1 MALNVGN
8 AAATS
13 GMAQSIYL
21 AIDAQLRPPL
31 EAQDP
36 PLGPDEIEPIQE
48 KWRELSFAIATG
60 VVHHLR
66 RQPPSTPEYA
76 EVFSSSAQDGDF
88 WAWLAEFA
96 DLLGDWASSG
106 PTGTVDVLRSDL
118 GAFLSANP
126 VPEQLRGILR

>member
-1 MALNVGN
+1 MPLNIGN
-8 AAATS
+8 ATATS

-36 PLGPDEIEPIQE
+36 PMGPDQIEPIQE

-66 RQPPSTPEYA
+66 RQPPSTPDYA
-76 EVFSSSAQDGDF
+76 EVFSSDAEDGEF
-88 WAWLAEFA
+88 WDWLAEFA
-96 DLLGDWASSG
+96 DLLGDWAGSG
-106 PTGTVDVLRSDL
+106 PVGTIDVLRTDL
-118 GAFLSANP
+118 SAFLSANP
-126 VPEQLRGILR
+126 VPRQLRGILR